1 MRDQLIS
8 QLNKALDTDHN
19 LIEFKLVKV
28 THTMK
33 MEDQAGMF
41 SGEVS
46 ALSIMC
52 ELLGIEIIHPVYEN
66 DIIQY
71 FE

>member
-1 MRDQLIS
+1 MRDQLIAR
-8 QLNKALDTDHN
+8 LNAALETDHN
-19 LIEFKLVKV
+19 LIEFKLVKI

-33 MEDQAGMF
+33 MEDQPGMF

-52 ELLGIEIIHPVYEN
+52 DLLEIEQIYPVYEGL
-66 DIIQY
+66 IIQR

>member
-8 QLNKALDTDHN
+8 QLNKALETDYN
-19 LIEFKLVKV
+19 LVEFKLVKI

-33 MEDQAGMF
+33 MEDQPGMF
-41 SGEVS
+41 DGEVS

-52 ELLGIEIIHPVYEN
+52 TLLEIEQIYPVYE
-66 DIIQY
+66 DGIIQR